1 MKIFQ
6 NIAFLGSFVKGA
18 YNRGDEIIHQGRSL
32 FVGQSR
38 INLPVENL
46 PETLQSEEPL
56 ENLEI

>member
-6 NIAFLGSFVKGA
+6 TIAFLGTFVKGG
-18 YNRGDEIIHQGRSL
+18 YNRGDEIFYQGRSL

-46 PETLQSEEPL
+46 PETLQSKEPL
-56 ENLEI
+56 KI